1 MIVLKKYFMLFFA
14 YSFLGWLMEVIW
26 TLIIDKK
33 IVNRGFLIGPYCPIY
48 GFGCLLLSSLLSRY
62 KSNVILLF
70 IMSIVICSILE
81 YFTSFL
87 MEKLFN
93 ARWWD
98 YSKYKFNLNGR
109 ICAET
114 MIPFGVLGVLVIY
127 YLNPFLIKNINTNSI
142 IFMIMVVLFIVDFFV
157 SFGIITNL
165 RSTISVVA
173 KDSTEEIT
181 RRVMEVIRNKS
192 FLHRRLINAFP
203 SFKSSIDKI
212 KKIIN
217 Q

>member
-1 MIVLKKYFMLFFA
+1 MLFLA

-114 MIPFGVLGVLVIY
+114 MIPFGVLGVLVIF